1 MNYQQIKAVVFYI
14 LSKEIMSYEDTQ
26 FLNEYGTYELILD
39 YIEENSVAIDP
50 NEVFDEDVSILELM
64 KLINPN

>member
-14 LSKEIMSYEDTQ
+14 LSKDVMNWEDMQ

-39 YIEENSVAIDP
+39 YINEHSVAVDP
-50 NEVFDEDVSILELM
+50 NEVFDEEVSILELM

>member
-26 FLNEYGTYELILD
+26 FLNEHCTYEIILD
-39 YIEENSVAIDP
+39 YIEENSIAVDP
-50 NEVFDEDVSILELM
+50 NEVFDEKLSILDLI
-64 KLINPN
+64 KHINPN

>member
-14 LSKEIMSYEDTQ
+14 LSKDIMNAEDTQ
-26 FLNEYGTYELILD
+26 FLNEHGTYELILD

-50 NEVFDEDVSILELM
+50 NDIFDEEVSILELI
-64 KLINPN
+64 KHINPN

>member
-14 LSKEIMSYEDTQ
+14 LSKDIMNYEDMQ

-39 YIEENSVAIDP
+39 YINEHSVAVDP
-50 NEVFDEDVSILELM
+50 NEAFDEKVSILELM

>member
-1 MNYQQIKAVVFYI
+1 MNYQQNKAVVFYI
-14 LSKEIMSYEDTQ
+14 LSKDIMNYEDMH
-26 FLNEYGTYELILD
+26 FLNEHGTYEMILD

-50 NEVFDEDVSILELM
+50 EEAFNEEVSILDLI

>member
-14 LSKEIMSYEDTQ
+14 LSKDIMNYEDMQ

-50 NEVFDEDVSILELM
+50 DEVFNEELSILDLI
-64 KLINPN
+64 KHINPN

>member
-14 LSKEIMSYEDTQ
+14 LSKEVMNWEDMQ

-39 YIEENSVAIDP
+39 YIEENSVAVDP
-50 NEVFDEDVSILELM
+50 NEAFDEKVSIMEL
-64 KLINPN
+64 LNNINPN

>member
-26 FLNEYGTYELILD
+26 FLNEHCTYEIILD

>member
-14 LSKEIMSYEDTQ
+14 LSKEVMNWEDRV
-26 FLNEYGTYELILD
+26 FLNENGTYEMILD
-39 YIEENSVAIDP
+39 YIEENSVAVDP
-50 NEVFDEDVSILELM
+50 NEAFDEEVSILELM

>member
-14 LSKEIMSYEDTQ
+14 LSKDIMNYEDMQ
-26 FLNEYGTYELILD
+26 FLNEHGTYELILD

-50 NEVFDEDVSILELM
+50 NEVFNEELSILDLI
-64 KLINPN
+64 KHINPN